1 MANLHETYT
10 FLTKQINEKYTSET
24 LKKNYHKILV
34 AMIPVIPHFASE
46 CLKML
51 NKDVDNKWPSYDV
64 KYLEENII
72 QIVVQINGKKRGL
85 IKTKKDTTETEVL
98 EKIKNNEKLKKYI
111 NDKKINKKIFVP
123 NKIINLII

>member
-1 MANLHETYT
+1 
-10 FLTKQINEKYTSET
+10 
-24 LKKNYHKILV
+24 
-34 AMIPVIPHFASE
+34 MIPVIPHFASE

-51 NKDVDNKWPSYDV
+51 KKDVDNKWPSYDV

-98 EKIKNNEKLKKYI
+98 EKIKNDEQLKKYI
-111 NDKKINKKIFVP
+111 NDKK
-123 NKIINLII
+123 

>member
-1 MANLHETYT
+1 
-10 FLTKQINEKYTSET
+10 
-24 LKKNYHKILV
+24 
-34 AMIPVIPHFASE
+34 MIPVIPHFASE

-51 NKDVDNKWPSYDV
+51 NKDVENKWPSCEE

-85 IKTKKDTTETEVL
+85 IKTKKDTTETEIL
-98 EKIKNNEKLKKYI
+98 EKIKNDEKLKKYI